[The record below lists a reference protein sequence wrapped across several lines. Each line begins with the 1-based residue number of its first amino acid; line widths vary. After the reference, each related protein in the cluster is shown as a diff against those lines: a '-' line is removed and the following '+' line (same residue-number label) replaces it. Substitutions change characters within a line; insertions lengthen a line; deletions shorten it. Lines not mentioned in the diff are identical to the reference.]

1 MSKSKLL
8 VALALALNSASAL
21 AVPDSVFKEWINA
34 NNSGWVNT
42 APPPPEG
49 VDPVWGGRF
58 YIVDPSA
65 PVEFTFVTTHA
76 GHTLVL
82 SVGSLDESGRA
93 SDWQRVF
100 TKTGNSVGASASYT
114 VDPGLYNSYTSG
126 EAELIFQLYDVTTD
140 KTYYSGL
147 GSANSATDGVIHAV
161 SYSEYYQ
168 GKTLVGF
175 EDLDASVSDWDYDD
189 LVFLVSNVSNTPSVP
204 EPETYA
210 MMLAGIGLLGAV
222 ARRRRARR
230 A

>member
-8 VALALALNSASAL
+8 AALVLALSSASAL
-21 AVPDSVFKEWINA
+21 AVPASVFKEWINA
-34 NNSGWVNT
+34 NNNGWVNT

-49 VDPVWGGRF
+49 VEPILGDSF
-58 YIVDPSA
+58 YIVDLSA

-82 SVGSLDESGRA
+82 SVGSPDGAGRV
-93 SDWQRVF
+93 SDWQHVF

-114 VDPGLYNSYTSG
+114 VDPGLYNSYTSNG
-126 EAELIFQLYDVTTD
+126 AELVFQLYDVTTD
-140 KTYYSGL
+140 RTYYSGL
-147 GSANSATDGVIHAV
+147 GSANSATDGTIHAV
-161 SYSEYYQ
+161 SYSKYYQ

-210 MMLAGIGLLGAV
+210 MMLAGIGLLSAV
-222 ARRRRARR
+222 ARRRGARA
-230 A
+230 